1 MDGPDWFRL
10 HQAEIDE
17 VIAKELATA
26 RISPTLVP
34 SVTVPEQTRV
44 VSLDR
49 YDYKDGVVTDD
60 TPVPILR
67 FNETVEISKL
77 QTDDPDATRAMTA
90 IRRGTQRLARKHDY
104 RVLREEIADQI
115 ADANAN
121 DNNSSKG
128 GADAKGGSC
137 RQFHPIVPIAELDG
151 SLGEGMVPAVA
162 EAIGLLDG
170 EGYSANYALVASNK
184 VWTALHQRGGTSV
197 TLPIDAVKALLEG
210 GALRRSS
217 VLDDDYGTAL
227 VMSLGDGRVDR
238 VIAETPRLVF
248 VEQQE
253 NNRTFELYERYVP
266 RFRET
271 LSAVLLE
278 VVQTNTA

>member
-1 MDGPDWFRL
+1 MDGSDWYRL
-10 HQAEIDE
+10 HQTEIDE
-17 VIAKELATA
+17 VITKELETA
-26 RISPTLVP
+26 RIAHLFVP

-49 YDYKDGVVTDD
+49 YDYENEVVTDD
-60 TPVPILR
+60 TSVPILR

-90 IRRGTQRLARKHDY
+90 IRRGTQRLARKHDH
-104 RVLREEIADQI
+104 RVLREEIADKI
-115 ADANAN
+115 EEANE
-121 DNNSSKG
+121 NSGEKAG
-128 GADAKGGSC
+128 GKDGTYSS
-137 RQFHPIVPIAELDG
+137 FHPIVTVEVLDG

-184 VWTALHQRGGTSV
+184 IWTALHQRGETST
-197 TLPIDAVKALLEG
+197 TLPIEAVKALLEG
-210 GALRRSS
+210 GPLRRSS

-227 VMSLGDGRVDR
+227 VMSLGEGRIDR
-238 VIAETPRLVF
+238 VIAEAPRLVF

-271 LSAVLLE
+271 LSVVLLQ
-278 VVQTNTA
+278 VVQT